1 MARAAG
7 SAIMAIYQRDFE
19 VFTKED
25 GSPLTE
31 ADLAAHHII
40 HEALAQR
47 GGGIPILSE
56 ESSDDFS
63 GADAQGQYWIV
74 DPLDGTREF
83 IKQNGEFTV
92 NIALIRY
99 GIPVIGVVYAPA
111 LDLLYRTGDEREGA
125 AGQAIKV
132 GAGGERTLIQVATHA
147 QGSPW
152 RVVCSRSQG
161 LDALQIYLDQLGS
174 YTRLAVGSS
183 LKFCMVA
190 EGSADIYPRFGP
202 TCAWDTAAAHAVV
215 SAAGGSVSTLDGQLL
230 RYGPG
235 ARYLNPH
242 FIVAGQNYMDSG

>member
-1 MARAAG
+1 MLCSQDLEDIARAAG

-92 NIALIRY
+92 NIC
-99 GIPVIGVVYAPA
+99 
-111 LDLLYRTGDEREGA
+111 LLYT
-125 AGQAIKV
+125 
-132 GAGGERTLIQVATHA
+132 
-147 QGSPW
+147 SPSP
-152 RVVCSRSQG
+152 RDRQKSRMP
-161 LDALQIYLDQLGS
+161 
-174 YTRLAVGSS
+174 SS
-183 LKFCMVA
+183 A
-190 EGSADIYPRFGP
+190 
-202 TCAWDTAAAHAVV
+202 
-215 SAAGGSVSTLDGQLL
+215 
-230 RYGPG
+230 
-235 ARYLNPH
+235 
-242 FIVAGQNYMDSG
+242 